1 MQVNPLKTVLLAL
14 LTALFVLFL
23 TTVFGSGES
32 SQTFLYSVIK
42 HKVHI
47 KESPLATPSESIV
60 ETTSPVATTTTAT
73 AGFYETGTIT
83 GDSIYAD
90 TTYTPVDTITK
101 DEL

>member
-1 MQVNPLKTVLLAL
+1 MQINPLKTVLLAL

-47 KESPLATPSESIV
+47 KESPLATPSENVV
-60 ETTSPVATTTTAT
+60 ETTSPVATTTT

-83 GDSIYAD
+83 GDSIYVD
-90 TTYTPVDTITK
+90 TTYTPIDTITK